1 MNNFKIRLIVSL
13 LAFPLIYVLLYQKT
27 LSNLLILIVFLF
39 CIFEW
44 VKIFKKK
51 NAIFFFGLIVLF
63 VFLLSL
69 LRIYNFEEFNL
80 IFLWLIIL
88 TWLSDIGGYI
98 FGKLFGGPKL
108 TQISPN
114 KTWAGAIGSIIL
126 SQLAFLIFFLNS
138 DYKFNITIIFVQLF
152 LSIIGQFGD
161 ILMSY
166 VKRKNNKKNT
176 SNFIPGHGGFLD
188 RVDGLI
194 WIIILEIF
202 LFNKKKNLHFRV
214 NRKYWKIN
222 FTDHLKK

>member
-1 MNNFKIRLIVSL
+1 MNNFKKRLIVSL
-13 LAFPLIYVLLYQKT
+13 LAFPLIYVFLYQKT
-27 LSNLLILIVFLF
+27 LSNLLIFIIFIF

-44 VKIFKKK
+44 VKIFKRK
-51 NAIFFFGLIVLF
+51 NAIFFLGIIVLF

-126 SQLAFLIFFLNS
+126 SQFAFLIFFLNS
-138 DYKFNITIIFVQLF
+138 DYKFNITIIFMQLF

-166 VKRKNNKKNT
+166 VKRKNNKKDT

-194 WIIILEIF
+194 WIIIF
-202 LFNKKKNLHFRV
+202 G
-214 NRKYWKIN
+214 N
-222 FTDHLKK
+222 FFIK

>member
-1 MNNFKIRLIVSL
+1 MNNFEKRLSVSL

-51 NAIFFFGLIVLF
+51 NAIFFLGIIVLF

-126 SQLAFLIFFLNS
+126 SQFAFLIFFLNS
-138 DYKFNITIIFVQLF
+138 NYKFNITIIFMQLF

-166 VKRKNNKKNT
+166 VKRKNNKKDT

-194 WIIILEIF
+194 WIIF
-202 LFNKKKNLHFRV
+202 FG
-214 NRKYWKIN
+214 N
-222 FTDHLKK
+222 FYI

>member
-1 MNNFKIRLIVSL
+1 MSNFKKRLIVSL
-13 LAFPLIYVLLYQKT
+13 LAFPLIYILLYQKV
-27 LSNLLILIVFLF
+27 LSILLILIVFLF

-51 NAIFFFGLIVLF
+51 NAIFFLGLIVLF
-63 VFLLSL
+63 AFLLSL

-80 IFLWLIIL
+80 TFLWLIIL

-126 SQLAFLIFFLNS
+126 SQFAFLIFFLNS
-138 DYKFNITIIFVQLF
+138 NYKFNITIIFMQLF

-166 VKRKNNKKNT
+166 IKRKNNKKDT

-194 WIIILEIF
+194 WIIIF
-202 LFNKKKNLHFRV
+202 G
-214 NRKYWKIN
+214 N
-222 FTDHLKK
+222 FFI

>member
-1 MNNFKIRLIVSL
+1 MSNFKKRLSVSL

-51 NAIFFFGLIVLF
+51 NAIFFLGLIVLF

-80 IFLWLIIL
+80 TFLWLIVL

-126 SQLAFLIFFLNS
+126 SQFAFLIFFLNS
-138 DYKFNITIIFVQLF
+138 NYKFNITIIFMQLF

-166 VKRKNNKKNT
+166 VKRKNNKKDT

-194 WIIILEIF
+194 WIIIF
-202 LFNKKKNLHFRV
+202 G
-214 NRKYWKIN
+214 N
-222 FTDHLKK
+222 FFI

>member
-1 MNNFKIRLIVSL
+1 MNNFKKRLIVSL

-27 LSNLLILIVFLF
+27 LSNLLILIFFLF

-63 VFLLSL
+63 IFLLSL

-80 IFLWLIIL
+80 TFLWLIIL

-108 TQISPN
+108 TKISPN

-126 SQLAFLIFFLNS
+126 SQFAFLIFFLNS
-138 DYKFNITIIFVQLF
+138 NYKFNITIIFMQLF

-166 VKRKNNKKNT
+166 VKRKNNKKDT

-194 WIIILEIF
+194 WIIIFGNYFI
-202 LFNKKKNLHFRV
+202 K
-214 NRKYWKIN
+214 
-222 FTDHLKK
+222 

>member
-1 MNNFKIRLIVSL
+1 MSNFKKRLIVSL
-13 LAFPLIYVLLYQKT
+13 LAFPLIYILLYQKV

-51 NAIFFFGLIVLF
+51 NAIFFLGLIVLF
-63 VFLLSL
+63 AFLLSL

-126 SQLAFLIFFLNS
+126 SQFAFLIFFLNS
-138 DYKFNITIIFVQLF
+138 NYKFNITIIFMQLF

-166 VKRKNNKKNT
+166 VKRKNNKKDT

-194 WIIILEIF
+194 WIIIF
-202 LFNKKKNLHFRV
+202 G
-214 NRKYWKIN
+214 N
-222 FTDHLKK
+222 FFI

>member
-1 MNNFKIRLIVSL
+1 MNNFKKRLSVSL

-51 NAIFFFGLIVLF
+51 NAIFFLGLIVLF
-63 VFLLSL
+63 AFLLSL
-69 LRIYNFEEFNL
+69 LRIYNYEEFNL
-80 IFLWLIIL
+80 TFLWLIVL

-126 SQLAFLIFFLNS
+126 SQFAFLIFFLNS
-138 DYKFNITIIFVQLF
+138 NYKFNISIIFMQLF

-166 VKRKNNKKNT
+166 VKRKNNKKDT

-194 WIIILEIF
+194 WIIIF
-202 LFNKKKNLHFRV
+202 G
-214 NRKYWKIN
+214 N
-222 FTDHLKK
+222 FFI

>member
-1 MNNFKIRLIVSL
+1 MSNFKKRLIVSL
-13 LAFPLIYVLLYQKT
+13 LAFPLIYILLYQKV

-51 NAIFFFGLIVLF
+51 NAIFFFGIIVLF

-126 SQLAFLIFFLNS
+126 SQFAFLIFFLNS
-138 DYKFNITIIFVQLF
+138 NYKFNITIIFMQLF

-166 VKRKNNKKNT
+166 VKRKNNKKDT

-194 WIIILEIF
+194 WIIIF
-202 LFNKKKNLHFRV
+202 G
-214 NRKYWKIN
+214 N
-222 FTDHLKK
+222 FFI

>member
-1 MNNFKIRLIVSL
+1 MSNFKKRLIVSL
-13 LAFPLIYVLLYQKT
+13 LAFPLIYILLYQKV
-27 LSNLLILIVFLF
+27 LSNLLIIIVFLF

-51 NAIFFFGLIVLF
+51 NAIFVLGLIVLF
-63 VFLLSL
+63 AFLLSL

-80 IFLWLIIL
+80 TFLWLIIL

-126 SQLAFLIFFLNS
+126 SQFAFLIFFLNS
-138 DYKFNITIIFVQLF
+138 NYKFNIIIIFMQLF

-161 ILMSY
+161 ILMSF
-166 VKRKNNKKNT
+166 VKRKNNRKDT

-194 WIIILEIF
+194 WIIIF
-202 LFNKKKNLHFRV
+202 G
-214 NRKYWKIN
+214 N
-222 FTDHLKK
+222 FFI